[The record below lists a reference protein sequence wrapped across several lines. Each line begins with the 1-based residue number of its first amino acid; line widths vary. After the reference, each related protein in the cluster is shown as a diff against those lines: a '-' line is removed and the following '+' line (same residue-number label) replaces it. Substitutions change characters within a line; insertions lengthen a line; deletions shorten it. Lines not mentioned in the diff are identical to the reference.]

1 MSSLKLGRAG
11 GGKEHGQP
19 CHVEGGLG
27 DLEEEQLEHLEEGVG
42 HSDDV
47 GTKRC
52 EGESE
57 EGLQCLYPKGR
68 EADKNQRPEYLENG
82 DEEIDRGRRRSDVGV
97 GGVHFENQHGSACL
111 RDLSDETREFGN
123 QQRDQRLV
131 NCRGGI
137 LTLEGSSPP
146 VERVGGCD
154 TMSWPSTEDPCCQA
168 TSERCLQ
175 NGFGEVRGTEGL
187 WHHHV
192 NKALRRDSD
201 ESWPELVGEH
211 LL

>member
-1 MSSLKLGRAG
+1 MSSLKLGR

-27 DLEEEQLEHLEEGVG
+27 DLEEEQLEHLEEGLG

-68 EADKNQRPEYLENG
+68 EADWNQRPEYLENG
-82 DEEIDRGRRRSDVGV
+82 DEEIDRGRRRSDVGL
-97 GGVHFENQHGSACL
+97 GVHFENQHGSACL
-111 RDLSDETREFGN
+111 RDLRDETREFGN
-123 QQRDQRLV
+123 EQRDQRLV

-168 TSERCLQ
+168 TSEHCLQ
-175 NGFGEVRGTEGL
+175 NGFGEVRDSEGL

>member
-27 DLEEEQLEHLEEGVG
+27 DLEEEQLEHLEEGLG

-68 EADKNQRPEYLENG
+68 AANRTQNPEYPENG
-82 DEEIDRGRRRSDVGV
+82 DEEIDRGRRRSDVGL
-97 GGVHFENQHGSACL
+97 GVHFENQHGSACL
-111 RDLSDETREFGN
+111 RDLSVETREFGN
-123 QQRDQRLV
+123 EQRDQRLV

-137 LTLEGSSPP
+137 LTLEGSSTP

-168 TSERCLQ
+168 TSEHCLQ
-175 NGFGEVRGTEGL
+175 NGFGEVSEGL